1 MKEKSSQYVP
11 FAERMRSAGLPE
23 RFIDNFA
30 HYYGQL
36 LAGDDGLIPESAIQ
50 PVKGLVDAETFT
62 DALAGAGTRAL
73 RHTVAIKLNGGLGTS
88 MGLTAA
94 KSLLIVKEGLTFL
107 DIIAHQV
114 LCAGVPLL
122 LMNSFATDAD
132 SLAVLRRYPE
142 LATPDLSL
150 SFVQH
155 KQPKVTVDGLSPA
168 VWPEDPELEWCPP
181 GHGDLYIA
189 LVTSGM
195 LARLL
200 ARGIEYA
207 FVSNADNLGA
217 TLDLG
222 ILGYFASERIPFLME
237 VADRTPSDRKG
248 GHLACRR
255 DGRLVLRE
263 LAQCPEADRDAFQDI
278 SRYRYFN
285 TNNLWLHLPTLARVM
300 EEQDYFLG
308 LPMIRNLKTVDPRD
322 KASPKVYQLETA
334 MGSAIAVFEGAQAVR
349 VPRSRFAPVKKT
361 DDLLAVRS
369 DAYRLTE
376 HYRIELAP
384 ERGNVPPVVQLDPEC
399 YGLIDEMDARFP
411 HGAPSLLQAR
421 SFQVKGDFRF
431 GCGVVARGDVRLEN
445 AGPEQKLVPDGIVL
459 EDETWP

>member
-1 MKEKSSQYVP
+1 MTEKLSQYAP

-36 LAGDDGLIPESAIQ
+36 VGGYDGLIPESAIQ
-50 PVKGLVDAETFT
+50 PVNGLADAETFAADLA
-62 DALAGAGTRAL
+62 DAGRSAL
-73 RHTVAIKLNGGLGTS
+73 RTTVTIKLNGGLGTS

-94 KSLLIVKEGLTFL
+94 KSLLMVKDGLTFL
-107 DIIAHQV
+107 DIIAHQS
-114 LCAGVPLL
+114 LCSGVPLL
-122 LMNSFATDAD
+122 LMNSFATDED

-142 LATPDLSL
+142 LASPDLPF

-155 KQPKVTVDGLSPA
+155 MQPKVFAADLSPA
-168 VWPEDPELEWCPP
+168 LWPEDPELEWCPP

-222 ILGYFASERIPFLME
+222 ILGYLASERIPFLME

-248 GHLACRR
+248 GHLACRH

-263 LAQCPEADRDAFQDI
+263 LAQCPEADRDAFQEI
-278 SRYRYFN
+278 GRYRYFN
-285 TNNLWLHLPTLARVM
+285 TNNLWLHLPTLALIM

-322 KASPKVYQLETA
+322 RESPKVYQLETA
-334 MGSAIAVFEGAQAVR
+334 MGSAISVFEGARAVR

-376 HYRIELAP
+376 NYRIELAP
-384 ERGNVPPVVQLDPEC
+384 DRGDVPPVVQLDPDF
-399 YGLIDEMDARFP
+399 YGLIDEMDARFA
-411 HGAPSLLQAR
+411 HGAPSLLKAR
-421 SFQVKGDFRF
+421 SFLVEGDFRF
-431 GCGVVARGDVRLEN
+431 GCSVVARGDVRLEN
-445 AGPEQKLVPDGIVL
+445 PEPEQRLVPDGMIL